1 MNRVV
6 GTAGHIDHGKTALVR
21 ALTGVNTDRLPEEK
35 RRGIT
40 IDLGFA
46 ACQIGDNSYSF
57 VDVPG
62 HERFVRHMVAGVT
75 GIDTVLL
82 VVAADDSVMPQ
93 TREHLEILRFVGV
106 RSGIVALT
114 KSDLV
119 DPSWLDLV
127 EEDIRGLIAGTALEG
142 VSIVRTSAVTGEGLG
157 QLKAR
162 LAGLETFQDT
172 IGPPDAFRMAID
184 RSFTISGHGTVVT
197 GTIASGT
204 VSVGD
209 ELELM
214 PLLQKVRVRSIQR
227 HDQSVETIG
236 RGNRAAINLAGIHH
250 TEVHRGQELATP
262 GYLEPTQRLTVEIF
276 AARDAPR
283 PLRHRARYRLHLGT
297 NEVTASLALLEDKTP
312 EIDQPAYA
320 QLRLA
325 KPVVSVFGQPFILR
339 EESPP
344 ATLAG
349 GRILDP
355 VARGIRRKQAATI
368 ETVRKLAAAT
378 PEARLL
384 PSLELSGS
392 INKTSLELMRI
403 TGLGRDEIARRFD
416 TVKSEGGLIELPSGG
431 HRTVWMTASAVS
443 TIEER
448 LARALAR
455 LHEAA
460 PRQSSIPLP
469 HLYAAVSDLDDRTLI
484 DAIVERMVR
493 ARKLIRDGRTIALSG
508 HQPKL
513 SQAERRL
520 KAEIAEGFRVAGLA
534 APDVSDFVGE
544 GAAKSKQTVNELL
557 TLLCEEQRLVKLNQ
571 ELYLD
576 FDAEQMMRGTVR
588 DYFAEHESMTMSE
601 LRDLL
606 KTSRKYAV
614 PFGEYLDRIGLTRR
628 EGDIRRWNQE
638 PATAPGEAIHV
649 ES

>member
-46 ACQIGDNSYSF
+46 SCQIGDHHYSF

-82 VVAADDSVMPQ
+82 VVAANDSVMPQ

-106 RSGIVALT
+106 QSGIVVLT
-114 KSDLV
+114 KSDLA
-119 DPSWLDLV
+119 DASWLELV
-127 EEDIRGLIAGTALEG
+127 EEDVRGLIAGTALEG
-142 VSIVRTSAVTGEGLG
+142 APIVRTSTVTGEGLD

-162 LAGLETFQDT
+162 LSQLETSGKSIDE
-172 IGPPDAFRMAID
+172 PDPFRMAID

-214 PLLQKVRVRSIQR
+214 PLMRKVRVRSIQR
-227 HDQSVETIG
+227 HDQAVETIG
-236 RGNRAAINLAGIHH
+236 RGNRAAINLVGIHH

-262 GYLEPTQRLTVEIF
+262 GYLEATQRLTVEIF

-297 NEVTASLALLEDKTP
+297 NEVTASLALLEAKSP

-349 GRILDP
+349 GRILEP
-355 VARGIRRKQAATI
+355 VARGIRRKQIATI
-368 ETVRKLAAAT
+368 EAVRKLAAAR

-392 INKTSLELMRI
+392 LNKTPLELSRI
-403 TGLGRDEIARRFD
+403 TGLGRDEIDRQCDGVR
-416 TVKSEGGLIELPSGG
+416 SGGGLIELPSGG

-448 LARALAR
+448 LARALTK

-469 HLYAAVSDLDDRTLI
+469 HLYAAVGDLDDRTLV

-493 ARKLIRDGRTIALSG
+493 ARRLVRDGRTIALSG

-534 APDVSDFVGE
+534 APDISEFVGD
-544 GAAKSKQTVNELL
+544 GLSKSKQTVTELV

-628 EGDIRRWNQE
+628 EGDVRHWSQE
-638 PATAPGEAIHV
+638 PVTAPGEPIHV
-649 ES
+649 E